1 MAATKKLTPKKRTL
15 KKPVP
20 SRKAKGVSCPDCDF
34 LAKHPMGLGRHR
46 STRHGVVSQRQSRR
60 MTTGNWLTRQEAS
73 KRAGVHYNTVRQW
86 EQAGLLRKTK
96 RPHVRGALVSA
107 DDLARILADR
117 ASHTGTPLPAA
128 LRGDTAAVE
137 AKYQNLVEGLE
148 RLLVAARLA
157 TPAPAK
163 KAAAARRTSGSAARK
178 ATRKTA
184 RRATPAKGRVAAGKT
199 RRPSR

>member
-1 MAATKKLTPKKRTL
+1 MAATKKTTSKKPTSKKPAA
-15 KKPVP
+15 KKPV
-20 SRKAKGVSCPDCDF
+20 RARRIKGFPCADCDF
-34 LAKHPMGLGRHR
+34 VAKHAMGLGRHR
-46 STRHGVVSQRQSRR
+46 STRHGAVSQRQSRR
-60 MTTGNWLTRQEAS
+60 VATGNWLTRQEAS

-128 LRGDTAAVE
+128 FRGDTAAIE

-148 RLLVAARLA
+148 RLLAVARVATPVRGSAKKASAARGTGRPA
-157 TPAPAK
+157 TRRKAPAK
-163 KAAAARRTSGSAARK
+163 TRAPRAKAG
-178 ATRKTA
+178 
-184 RRATPAKGRVAAGKT
+184 RA
-199 RRPSR
+199 SR

>member
-1 MAATKKLTPKKRTL
+1 MAATKKPTPKKRTS
-15 KKPVP
+15 KEPVP
-20 SRKAKGVSCPDCDF
+20 SRRAKGFPCPDCDF

-46 STRHGVVSQRQSRR
+46 ATRHGVVSQRQSRR
-60 MTTGNWLTRQEAS
+60 LKTGNWLTRQEAS

-157 TPAPAK
+157 TPVPAK
-163 KAAAARRTSGSAARK
+163 KAAAAKRTTRSAAGK
-178 ATRKTA
+178 PTRKTV
-184 RRATPAKGRVAAGKT
+184 RRATAAKGRAARGKT
-199 RRPSR
+199 GRSSR